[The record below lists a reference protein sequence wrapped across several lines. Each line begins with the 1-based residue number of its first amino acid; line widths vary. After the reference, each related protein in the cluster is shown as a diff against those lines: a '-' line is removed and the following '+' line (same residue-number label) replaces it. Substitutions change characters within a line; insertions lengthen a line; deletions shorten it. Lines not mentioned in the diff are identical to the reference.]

1 MVTAR
6 TLSSTTIFLEWQEI
20 PEIDRNGIII
30 EYQIMYYSFFQ
41 NPPRVESTTEL
52 SIGLL
57 NLAEFELY
65 SIHVRGVTAAGPGPY
80 SDPVLAMT
88 EEDGMDL

>member
-1 MVTAR
+1 MVTAM
-6 TLSSTTIFLEWQEI
+6 TLSSTTIIVQWQEI
-20 PEIDRNGIII
+20 PKTDRNGIII
-30 EYQIMYYSFFQ
+30 EYQIMYSFSQ
-41 NPPRVESTTEL
+41 TPPRVDSTTEL

-65 SIHVRGVTAAGPGPY
+65 SIHVRGVTTAGPGPY
-80 SDPVLAMT
+80 SDPVFAMT